1 MECEINDIESRF
13 DDLQEAQRLVLEY
26 KDNGGVLD
34 SEMKKFYS
42 VISKTIR
49 TFRSAI
55 SSLDK
60 EKVEECLKT
69 YQEAL
74 DETDYEEKFATYW
87 REMLKVCTYLRA
99 AARKYLLGVYKTKK
113 SKIPKLCQNIG
124 LGKLFVEKQLF

>member
-1 MECEINDIESRF
+1 MECEIDYIESRF
-13 DDLQEAQRLVLEY
+13 DDLQEAQRLVSEY

-60 EKVEECLKT
+60 EKVEECLQM
-69 YQEAL
+69 YEQAL

-87 REMLKVCTYLRA
+87 REMLKVC
-99 AARKYLLGVYKTKK
+99 
-113 SKIPKLCQNIG
+113 I
-124 LGKLFVEKQLF
+124 